1 MRQWRGGQCTCLPSQ
16 RPRGRLTSGDLGG
29 QIHWVFRYS
38 LELGESQGVLGIKE
52 SLKPVVIRH
61 PYYYCGRAV
70 IKNRFYE
77 DLGIFKR
84 LNVQINLT
92 HLSTT
97 SITLA
102 TSFLFEIA
110 LCPDAIEATVRLAN
124 LRRVLVISPTVESA
138 SFLWQKHY
146 KFFFRT
152 IPSAYTASFIFSRLF
167 QEWQWKRVA
176 IFRKDDHYFYR
187 EGFMAYNVTL
197 VDDFEVKESMLTYAV
212 AQKSYRFNANIYKG
226 PFERATAH
234 ILLRMYGWVSLA
246 TSTNFFFQCLRR
258 KTLLFN
264 VMIIKQRNV
273 RIIIVDHSAAATAKI
288 LCAAFHLNML
298 AEKGY
303 VWFLSPWIDKT
314 AWDSPEIIPP
324 ECSVYDLK
332 LMHKFSFSLS
342 QAVAY
347 SAPSIGYNRS
357 LENFGKPVRQS
368 EQRKLYEQCA
378 YESVLVLGSAVARLL
393 RENPS
398 ALSILNHPKMA
409 ERLRTLVS
417 ETQME
422 YISHGGYKDK
432 NAVSF
437 FTNPVDVLGETLVYR
452 LGTTPQKPMVQPQIP
467 IPRMGHGEEEDRND
481 PHNSGQ
487 KIHQLSFD
495 AHNDRL
501 LNSWVVKQYKD
512 IGTTVPIIL
521 WSLGDKENA
530 TKGNETSQLPPTFP
544 IRASS
549 GGGGDDN
556 DNVPDDNR
564 NDVIAFKLFVDNLTK
579 RYFDSPS
586 WIAGGNGPPSD
597 GSITEA
603 DCTFPFLSRWFG
615 VTCVV
620 GNWIFA
626 MGILV
631 IIAIPV
637 VAIVLA
643 YFRRRLREAE
653 KLTRKPYEELCAL
666 LADVNIPL
674 SDIVINR
681 RIGDGAFG
689 LVYGGEAKSA
699 GRWEAVAVKM
709 NTNRTTYEA
718 KVEFLSEAKL
728 MRDLRH
734 KNVVRLV
741 GVCMDRP
748 QDEIYLIMELMLLGD
763 LKKYLLERRLTAQR
777 VYAVS
782 LEQFHS
788 LLLPIGRLISPA
800 FIIGSLVVLSSPL
813 FVSMRHEETREK
825 SISMQT
831 HFFDEKA

>member
-1 MRQWRGGQCTCLPSQ
+1 MIGN
-16 RPRGRLTSGDLGG
+16 
-29 QIHWVFRYS
+29 H
-38 LELGESQGVLGIKE
+38 
-52 SLKPVVIRH
+52 
-61 PYYYCGRAV
+61 
-70 IKNRFYE
+70 
-77 DLGIFKR
+77 
-84 LNVQINLT
+84 
-92 HLSTT
+92 
-97 SITLA
+97 
-102 TSFLFEIA
+102 EI
-110 LCPDAIEATVRLAN
+110 C
-124 LRRVLVISPTVESA
+124 
-138 SFLWQKHY
+138 
-146 KFFFRT
+146 
-152 IPSAYTASFIFSRLF
+152 
-167 QEWQWKRVA
+167 
-176 IFRKDDHYFYR
+176 
-187 EGFMAYNVTL
+187 
-197 VDDFEVKESMLTYAV
+197 
-212 AQKSYRFNANIYKG
+212 
-226 PFERATAH
+226 
-234 ILLRMYGWVSLA
+234 
-246 TSTNFFFQCLRR
+246 C
-258 KTLLFN
+258 KT
-264 VMIIKQRNV
+264 
-273 RIIIVDHSAAATAKI
+273 
-288 LCAAFHLNML
+288 
-298 AEKGY
+298 G
-303 VWFLSPWIDKT
+303 
-314 AWDSPEIIPP
+314 
-324 ECSVYDLK
+324 
-332 LMHKFSFSLS
+332 
-342 QAVAY
+342 
-347 SAPSIGYNRS
+347 
-357 LENFGKPVRQS
+357 GKPVRQS

-452 LGTTPQKPMVQPQIP
+452 LGTIPQKPMVQPQIP

-544 IRASS
+544 IRSS
-549 GGGGDDN
+549 GGGGGDDN

-626 MGILV
+626 MGIV
-631 IIAIPV
+631 
-637 VAIVLA
+637 
-643 YFRRRLREAE
+643 
-653 KLTRKPYEELCAL
+653 
-666 LADVNIPL
+666 IPL

-777 VYAVS
+777 
-782 LEQFHS
+782 
-788 LLLPIGRLISPA
+788 
-800 FIIGSLVVLSSPL
+800 
-813 FVSMRHEETREK
+813 
-825 SISMQT
+825 
-831 HFFDEKA
+831 